1 MKTSFLICLLVLAIA
16 RSLHAEPKFYQPTDW
31 ALGTELPAQ
40 PQDVSEHKTPV
51 PGGEIVESRAGV
63 QNNEEIFVVLRACF
77 PIPLPLERLDA
88 AYEGGKAAMQQGNPR
103 TILNEEKI
111 KISGYEGRRYV
122 LETKDGLRVTDHRTV
137 IIGNESFTFI
147 YERPTKQVSST
158 AADAFFSKIARK
170 KV

>member
-1 MKTSFLICLLVLAIA
+1 MKMPFLICLLVLAIA
-16 RSLHAEPKFYQPTDW
+16 RSVHAEPNFYQPVGW

-40 PQDVSEHKTPV
+40 PQDVSEHKTAV
-51 PGGEIVESRAGV
+51 PGGEILESRAGV
-63 QNNEEIFVVLRACF
+63 QKNEEIFIVLRARF
-77 PIPLPLERLDA
+77 PIPLPPERLDA
-88 AYEGGKAAMQQGNPR
+88 AYDGGKAAMQQGNPR

-122 LETKDGLRVTDHRTV
+122 IESKDGLRVTDHRTV

-147 YERPTKQVSST
+147 YERPAKLVPSA

-170 KV
+170 KA